1 MATLQTAR
9 CTSTNRGPTWTFG
22 GADRFGMQRSIMDVL
37 PLRTADSP
45 AGKTNFAG
53 FDALRAGAALGVVLL
68 HSCVPYLQ
76 HPMPGLAW
84 SVRDTASSIVD
95 FGFWWI
101 ELFIMPLFLVIAGF
115 LAWRTLQRRGPV
127 ELVKSRAKRLLTPLL
142 FGVLVVLPLD
152 LYCWVLG
159 WVAEGL
165 VAPIK
170 LKSLKFDGVIDR
182 DLWGLSHLWFL
193 QYLFLYVV
201 AVAIAMFAHQRFEF
215 LKRLRLN
222 LPALTSVVLL
232 AGSLTLYVRPEVVW
246 GFQHA
251 FLPIPSKWFYS
262 GLFFAFGAALAA
274 HDGQLA
280 WLKRRSQRLFVPAIV
295 LSVAAVLL
303 GRWYLASDGSQQLA
317 KITLAALT
325 CASGL
330 LVTSALIGVAV
341 SRINRVPQ
349 GIHYL
354 AAASFWIYLV
364 HHPILGLVQ
373 LDLKLLVPGSYP
385 VAKTAAAFLIASGFS
400 LLSYEG
406 LVRRTEL
413 GRWLGFSW
421 EAPSKR
427 DQYESILSI
436 DSLQSRAFLRGRS
449 DPQGRLI
456 GRLPW
461 PSRNRPQEFAPCPPL
476 PMPLVSFPLLR

>member
-1 MATLQTAR
+1 
-9 CTSTNRGPTWTFG
+9 
-22 GADRFGMQRSIMDVL
+22 MQRPIMDVL

-45 AGKTNFAG
+45 PGKTNFAG
-53 FDALRAGAALGVVLL
+53 FDAIRAVAAFGVVLL

-84 SVRDTASSIVD
+84 PVRDTASPIVD

-115 LAWRTLQRRGPV
+115 LAWRTLQRRGV
-127 ELVKSRAKRLLTPLL
+127 AALVKSRAQRLLTPLL
-142 FGVLVVLPLD
+142 FGILVVLPLD

-201 AVAIAMFAHQRFEF
+201 AVAIAIFARQRFAI
-215 LKRLRLN
+215 LKRLRLS
-222 LPALTSVVLL
+222 LPALTSIVLL

-262 GLFFAFGAALAA
+262 GLFFAFGAGLAA

-280 WLKRRSQRLFVPAIV
+280 LLKQHSQRLVVPAI
-295 LSVAAVLL
+295 SFSFAAVLL
-303 GRWYLASDGSQQLA
+303 GRWQLASDGSQQLA
-317 KITLAALT
+317 EITLAGLT

-341 SRINRVPQ
+341 TRINRVPQ
-349 GIHYL
+349 SVHYL

-373 LDLKLLVPGSYP
+373 LDLKWLVPGAYP
-385 VAKTAAAFLIASGFS
+385 VAKMAAAFLIASGLS

-406 LVRRTEL
+406 LVRRTAL
-413 GRWLGFSW
+413 GQLLGFSW
-421 EAPSKR
+421 KAPSMR
-427 DQYESILSI
+427 DQNESVLSI
-436 DSLQSRAFLRGRS
+436 DSLPAEHSPVDKETRKA
-449 DPQGRLI
+449 
-456 GRLPW
+456 
-461 PSRNRPQEFAPCPPL
+461 A
-476 PMPLVSFPLLR
+476 